1 MKRTKQDEGE
11 DRAFAAPAVGGTKR
25 RAPRPAA
32 AKKPQNDAGGPSL
45 ADSKSDSPTDAGV
58 LLDSQSE
65 PTATPSSAAVAE
77 APHSSAAMP
86 DAAHPRGSEPRA
98 SETVA
103 LAARGNGPVDLVAC
117 QERIGHTFR
126 DESILLAALTHAS
139 GAAHRLASNERL
151 EFLGDAILG
160 FIVCDTLYR
169 IFPESLEGDLTRIKS
184 VVVSRETCGR
194 ISEHLGLTEFLIVGK
209 GLAVNSAIPV
219 SVLSDL
225 FESIVAAIYLD
236 GGIEPAR
243 RFVSRWMDP
252 EIAQVSSGAQGAN
265 HKSLLQQLS
274 QRDFGVTPTYEV
286 MEESGPD
293 HSKSF
298 HVSAF
303 IGERRYTP
311 AWGRNKKEAEQR
323 AASNALVELRAAG
336 VGIADAGRR
345 G

>member
-1 MKRTKQDEGE
+1 MTRTKQDEGE
-11 DRAFAAPAVGGTKR
+11 DRAVGDPSAGGGAKKR
-25 RAPRPAA
+25 ATRLAA
-32 AKKPQNDAGGPSL
+32 AKKPPTDAGGPSL
-45 ADSKSDSPTDAGV
+45 AGSKSDSPTDAGV
-58 LLDSQSE
+58 LLDPQCE
-65 PTATPSSAAVAE
+65 PTATPASAAVAE
-77 APHSSAAMP
+77 APP
-86 DAAHPRGSEPRA
+86 LRGSEPRA

>member
-1 MKRTKQDEGE
+1 MTRTKQDEGE
-11 DRAFAAPAVGGTKR
+11 DRAVGAPSAGGGAKK
-25 RAPRPAA
+25 RAPRLAA
-32 AKKPQNDAGGPSL
+32 ATKPPTDAGGPSL

-58 LLDSQSE
+58 LLDPQCE
-65 PTATPSSAAVAE
+65 PTATPASAAVAE
-77 APHSSAAMP
+77 APP
-86 DAAHPRGSEPRA
+86 LRGSEPRA

>member
-11 DRAFAAPAVGGTKR
+11 DRAVAVPSDGGGTKK
-25 RAPRPAA
+25 RATRPAA
-32 AKKPQNDAGGPSL
+32 AKKPPA
-45 ADSKSDSPTDAGV
+45 AAGV
-58 LLDSQSE
+58 LAQPPLQLQSQPVPQSE
-65 PTATPSSAAVAE
+65 PSSPPALAAVAAQ
-77 APHSSAAMP
+77 APSRGNEPGALA
-86 DAAHPRGSEPRA
+86 PRGDR
-98 SETVA
+98 
-103 LAARGNGPVDLVAC
+103 PVDLVAC

-160 FIVCDTLYR
+160 FIVCDTLYQM
-169 IFPESLEGDLTRIKS
+169 FPHSLEGDLTRVKS

-194 ISEHLGLTEFLIVGK
+194 ISEQLGLTEFLIVGK
-209 GLAVNSAIPV
+209 GLAVNSAVPV

-243 RFVSRWMDP
+243 RFVSRWMEP
-252 EIAQVSSGAQGAN
+252 EIEQVSSGAQGAN

-274 QRDFGVTPTYEV
+274 QRDFSVTPTYEV

-303 IGERRYTP
+303 IGEQRYTP

>member
-1 MKRTKQDEGE
+1 MKRTKHDEGE
-11 DRAFAAPAVGGTKR
+11 DRALAAPSAGGGTKK
-25 RAPRPAA
+25 RATRLAA
-32 AKKPQNDAGGPSL
+32 AKRPQTDAGGPSL
-45 ADSKSDSPTDAGV
+45 ADSKSDSSTDAGV
-58 LLDSQSE
+58 LLDPQCE
-65 PTATPSSAAVAE
+65 PTATPASAAVAE
-77 APHSSAAMP
+77 APP
-86 DAAHPRGSEPRA
+86 LRGSEPRA

-209 GLAVNSAIPV
+209 GLAVSSAIPV

-225 FESIVAAIYLD
+225 FESVVAAIYLD

-243 RFVSRWMDP
+243 LFVSRWMDP